1 MPHLLKLPKNLA
13 GRDFVVGDIHFKT
26 RELHKG
32 LLALG
37 FDKSVD
43 RLIAVGDLIDRGSGI
58 LDGLKLLGEPWFFT
72 VKGNHEQMLIDA
84 YRANPHLPYSAHG
97 ARWWMTIDDDSKPM
111 IIDKLESLPLLIEL
125 QTAQGV
131 LGVVHA
137 DVPAGL
143 SWDDL
148 TRDIDNPQ
156 LQDVALWGRERIKKH
171 HRGGVPGA
179 WRVCVGHTWIP
190 HALRLGNVLAL
201 DVTGGGDGSLAI
213 YSVQDDTIYVDGV
226 PVGLDQADRLS
237 EQLVELEGSLTSL
250 KTLVHAN
257 KLLESQIASREA
269 EVRAKQISSAWLN
282 MADEI
287 AGMQQLVNALHG
299 LSLLTGER
307 RSAKLEELQQRY
319 AGTPTEDLIIRLF
332 GSSTISDKETY

>member
-1 MPHLLKLPKNLA
+1 MPHLLKLPRNQA

-43 RLIAVGDLIDRGSGI
+43 RLIAVGDLIDRGSGM

-97 ARWWMTIDDDSKPM
+97 ARWWLTIDDESKPM
-111 IIDKLESLPLLIEL
+111 VIDKLDSLPMAIEVE
-125 QTAQGV
+125 TVRGV
-131 LGVVHA
+131 VGVVHA
-137 DVPAGL
+137 DVPVGL
-143 SWDDL
+143 AWNDFTQSL
-148 TRDIDNPQ
+148 ENPQ
-156 LQDVALWGRERIKKH
+156 IQDVALWGRERIKKH

-190 HALRLGNVLAL
+190 HALRFGNVLAL
-201 DVTGGGDGSLAI
+201 DVTGGGDGALAI
-213 YSVQDDTIYVDGV
+213 YSVRDDTIYVDGV
-226 PVGLDQADRLS
+226 PVGLDQVDRLG
-237 EQLVELEGSLTSL
+237 EHLVELEESLTSL

-299 LSLLTGER
+299 LSLLSGER
-307 RSAKLEELQQRY
+307 RLAKLEELRTRY
-319 AGTPTEDLIIRLF
+319 LGTPTESLLSRLF
-332 GSSTISDKETY
+332 ESKA

>member
-1 MPHLLKLPKNLA
+1 MPHLLKLPQNRA
-13 GRDFVVGDIHFKT
+13 GRDFIVGDIHFKT
-26 RELHKG
+26 RELHRG
-32 LLALG
+32 LNALS

-43 RLIAVGDLIDRGSGI
+43 RLIAVGDLIDRGPGT

-84 YRANPHLPYSAHG
+84 YGASPHLPYSAHG
-97 ARWWMTIDDDSKPM
+97 ARWWLTIDDESKPM
-111 IIDKLESLPLLIEL
+111 VIDKLDSLPMAIEVE
-125 QTAQGV
+125 TVRGV
-131 LGVVHA
+131 VGVVHA
-137 DVPAGL
+137 DVPVGL
-143 SWDDL
+143 AWNDFTQSL
-148 TRDIDNPQ
+148 ENPQ
-156 LQDVALWGRERIKKH
+156 IQDVALWGRERIKKH

-201 DVTGGGDGSLAI
+201 DVTGGGDGALAI

-226 PVGLDQADRLS
+226 PVGLDQVDRLG

-269 EVRAKQISSAWLN
+269 QVLAKQVNSAWLN
-282 MADEI
+282 MADQI

-307 RSAKLEELQQRY
+307 RSAKLEELRARY
-319 AGTPTEDLIIRLF
+319 LGTPTESLLSRLF
-332 GSSTISDKETY
+332 ESNA

>member
-1 MPHLLKLPKNLA
+1 MPHLLKLPQNLV

-43 RLIAVGDLIDRGSGI
+43 RLIAVGDLIDRGPGM

-97 ARWWMTIDDDSKPM
+97 ARWWLTIDDESKPM
-111 IIDKLESLPLLIEL
+111 IIDKLDSLPMAIEVE
-125 QTAQGV
+125 TDRGMV
-131 LGVVHA
+131 GVVHA
-137 DVPAGL
+137 DVPVGL
-143 SWDDL
+143 AWNDFTQSL
-148 TRDIDNPQ
+148 DNPQ
-156 LQDVALWGRERIKKH
+156 IQDVALWGRERIKKH

-190 HALRLGNVLAL
+190 HALRLGNVFAL

-213 YSVQDDTIYVDGV
+213 YSLQDDVVYMDGKAL
-226 PVGLDQADRLS
+226 GLDQAERLG
-237 EQLVELEGSLTSL
+237 EQLAELEQSLTSL
-250 KTLVHAN
+250 KTLAHAN
-257 KLLESQIASREA
+257 KLIETQIASREA
-269 EVRAKQISSAWLN
+269 EARAQQITSTWLN
-282 MADEI
+282 LADEI
-287 AGMQQLVNALHG
+287 AGMQQFMNALHG
-299 LSLLTGER
+299 LSLLSGER
-307 RSAKLEELQQRY
+307 RSAKLEELHGRY
-319 AGTPTEDLIIRLF
+319 ADTPTGDLLSRLF
-332 GSSTISDKETY
+332 DPTSPN

>member
-1 MPHLLKLPKNLA
+1 MPHLLKLPRNQA

-43 RLIAVGDLIDRGSGI
+43 RLIAVGDLIDRGSGM

-111 IIDKLESLPLLIEL
+111 IIDKLDSLPIAIEVE
-125 QTAQGV
+125 TAQGV
-131 LGVVHA
+131 VGVVHA
-137 DVPAGL
+137 DVPVGL
-143 SWDDL
+143 AWNDFTQSL
-148 TRDIDNPQ
+148 ENPQ
-156 LQDVALWGRERIKKH
+156 IQDVALWGRERIKKH
-171 HRGGVPGA
+171 HQGGVPGA

-201 DVTGGGDGSLAI
+201 DVTGGGDGPLAI
-213 YSVQDDTIYVDGV
+213 YSLQDDVVYVNGEAS
-226 PVGLDQADRLS
+226 GLDQAERLG
-237 EQLVELEGSLTSL
+237 EQLKELEQSLTSL
-250 KTLVHAN
+250 KTLAHAN
-257 KLLESQIASREA
+257 KPIETQIASCKAEA
-269 EVRAKQISSAWLN
+269 RAQRITSTWLN
-282 MADEI
+282 LADEI
-287 AGMQQLVNALHG
+287 AGMQQFMNALHG
-299 LSLLTGER
+299 LSLLSGER
-307 RSAKLEELQQRY
+307 RSAKLEELHGRY
-319 AGTPTEDLIIRLF
+319 AGTPIGDLLIRLF
-332 GSSTISDKETY
+332 ESHIDSSKTP

>member
-1 MPHLLKLPKNLA
+1 M
-13 GRDFVVGDIHFKT
+13 
-26 RELHKG
+26 
-32 LLALG
+32 
-37 FDKSVD
+37 
-43 RLIAVGDLIDRGSGI
+43 
-58 LDGLKLLGEPWFFT
+58 
-72 VKGNHEQMLIDA
+72 
-84 YRANPHLPYSAHG
+84 
-97 ARWWMTIDDDSKPM
+97 
-111 IIDKLESLPLLIEL
+111 
-125 QTAQGV
+125 
-131 LGVVHA
+131 
-137 DVPAGL
+137 
-143 SWDDL
+143 
-148 TRDIDNPQ
+148 
-156 LQDVALWGRERIKKH
+156 
-171 HRGGVPGA
+171 
-179 WRVCVGHTWIP
+179 
-190 HALRLGNVLAL
+190 
-201 DVTGGGDGSLAI
+201 AI

-319 AGTPTEDLIIRLF
+319 AGTPTEDLNIRLF

>member
-1 MPHLLKLPKNLA
+1 MPHLLKLPQNHA

-32 LLALG
+32 LQALG

-43 RLIAVGDLIDRGSGI
+43 RLIAVGDMIDRGPGM

-97 ARWWMTIDDDSKPM
+97 ARWWMTVDDDSKPM
-111 IIDKLESLPLLIEL
+111 IIDKLDSLPLVIEVA
-125 QTAQGV
+125 TTQGV
-131 LGVVHA
+131 VGVVHA
-137 DVPAGL
+137 DVPVGL
-143 SWDDL
+143 TWDDFTQGL
-148 TRDIDNPQ
+148 ENTQ

-213 YSVQDDTIYVDGV
+213 YSVQEDKIYIDGE
-226 PVGLDQADRLS
+226 PANLDQAASLGEDLS
-237 EQLVELEGSLTSL
+237 ELEHSLSSL
-250 KTLVHAN
+250 KTLVHAS
-257 KLLESQIASREA
+257 KLIESQIVSRDA
-269 EVRAKQISSAWLN
+269 ETKAKQIRSVWLN

-299 LSLLTGER
+299 LSILTGER
-307 RSAKLEELQQRY
+307 RSAKQEELQLRY
-319 AGTPTEDLIIRLF
+319 AGTPTGDLLRRLF
-332 GSSTISDKETY
+332 GSENE

>member
-1 MPHLLKLPKNLA
+1 MPHLLKLPQNRA
-13 GRDFVVGDIHFKT
+13 GRDFIVGDIHFKT
-26 RELHKG
+26 RELHRD
-32 LLALG
+32 LNALS
-37 FDKSVD
+37 FDKFVD
-43 RLIAVGDLIDRGSGI
+43 RLIAVGDLIDRGPGM

-84 YRANPHLPYSAHG
+84 YGASPHLPYSAHG
-97 ARWWMTIDDDSKPM
+97 ARWWLTIDDESKPM
-111 IIDKLESLPLLIEL
+111 VIDKLDSLPMAIEVE
-125 QTAQGV
+125 TIRGV
-131 LGVVHA
+131 VGVVHA
-137 DVPAGL
+137 DVPVGL
-143 SWDDL
+143 AWNDFTQSL
-148 TRDIDNPQ
+148 ENPQ
-156 LQDVALWGRERIKKH
+156 IQDVALWGRERIKKH

-201 DVTGGGDGSLAI
+201 DVTGGGDGALAI

-226 PVGLDQADRLS
+226 PVGLDQVDRLG

-269 EVRAKQISSAWLN
+269 EVLAKQVNSAWLN
-282 MADEI
+282 MADQI

-307 RSAKLEELQQRY
+307 RSAKLEELRARY
-319 AGTPTEDLIIRLF
+319 LGTPTESLLSRLF
-332 GSSTISDKETY
+332 ESNA

>member
-1 MPHLLKLPKNLA
+1 MPHLLKLPQNRA
-13 GRDFVVGDIHFKT
+13 GRDFIVGDIHFKT
-26 RELHKG
+26 RELHRG
-32 LLALG
+32 LNALS

-43 RLIAVGDLIDRGSGI
+43 RLIAVGDLIDRGPGM

-84 YRANPHLPYSAHG
+84 YGASPHLPYSAHG
-97 ARWWMTIDDDSKPM
+97 ARWWLTIDDESKPM
-111 IIDKLESLPLLIEL
+111 VIDKLDSLPMAIEVE
-125 QTAQGV
+125 TVRGV
-131 LGVVHA
+131 VGVVHA
-137 DVPAGL
+137 DVPVGL
-143 SWDDL
+143 AWNDFTQSL
-148 TRDIDNPQ
+148 ENPQ
-156 LQDVALWGRERIKKH
+156 IQDVALWGRERIKKH

-201 DVTGGGDGSLAI
+201 DVTGGGDGALAI

-226 PVGLDQADRLS
+226 PVGLDQVDRLG

-269 EVRAKQISSAWLN
+269 EVLAKQVNSAWLN
-282 MADEI
+282 MADQI

-307 RSAKLEELQQRY
+307 RSAKLEELRARY
-319 AGTPTEDLIIRLF
+319 LGTPTESLLSRLF
-332 GSSTISDKETY
+332 ESNA